1 MSNVDSAKA
10 VDTNSASFRK
20 PRRHRA
26 DVQGL
31 RACAVLLVI
40 AYHAGLPIP
49 GGFTGVDVFF
59 VISGFV
65 ITSMLRSDSAETGR
79 ISLAQFYARRVR
91 RILPALALMTTVVAA
106 LSFFFISPLGPKLT
120 TAKTGIAASLFS
132 ANIFLYREPSGYFAA
147 GPTTNPLLQTWS
159 LSVEEQFYL
168 VFPALLILGIWL
180 GKRFLRPAHRDL
192 VLVILLSVVTF
203 ASFVLCLRGSAPG
216 KSIGGIDQQFAFYM
230 APARAWEFSTGAL
243 IALCVIWLAR
253 LPKSW
258 AFVMGCVGALLVA
271 IGAFTIHQTDA
282 FPGYLALW
290 PVVGTSL
297 LLIAGVPGAYGMNS
311 VLGTR
316 PFTYI
321 GDMSYSWYLWHWP
334 LIVFAIALWPAIGW
348 VALPAAAI
356 SFLPAWTAYK
366 YFENPIRS
374 DHGIVGRRA
383 LKVGAICILIPIVA
397 CVGLAK
403 SRLPN
408 VSGATRARLDALSQ
422 QHPDEL
428 RNCDNG
434 KTIGLQGPRCIW
446 RVDNPLGTVALVG
459 DSNAGHFIVPA
470 AAAAN
475 KLGYN
480 FEVATRRGCRFV
492 DVVVIRNGRADQG
505 CTAHVERSLDEL
517 VRRNPNLV
525 LIASS
530 SPQIVNAPLVSLKD
544 PETGRIGRTRA
555 EKAALWKEGN
565 ERAMR
570 RLARAGIPTLLI
582 QTIPQFPDWPP
593 NCAAIRA
600 YFWPSSCGTS
610 SSREQVDAFR
620 SAALN
625 AERDAVDSMDE
636 NETFASSEVL
646 DFADRLCAGS
656 RCATNRGDFW
666 IYRDETHLSVP
677 GARTLTP
684 ELEAVMRSII
694 RRDLEP

>member
-1 MSNVDSAKA
+1 MSNVDLAEEA
-10 VDTNSASFRK
+10 RTGPASPPP

-31 RACAVLLVI
+31 RACAVVLVI

-65 ITSMLRSDSAETGR
+65 ITSMLRSDSAENGR
-79 ISLAQFYARRVR
+79 ISLARFYARRVR
-91 RILPALALMTTVVAA
+91 RILPALALMTTIVAV
-106 LSFFFISPLGPKLT
+106 LSYFLISPLGPKLT

-147 GPTTNPLLQTWS
+147 GPTTNPLLHTWS

-180 GKRFLRPAHRDL
+180 GKRFLRPAHRDV

-203 ASFVLCLRGSAPG
+203 ASFALCLSGSASG
-216 KSIGGIDQQFAFYM
+216 KGIGGIDQQFAFYM
-230 APARAWEFSTGAL
+230 APARAWEFSAGAL
-243 IALCVIWLAR
+243 IALSVIWLAR

-258 AFVMGCVGALLVA
+258 ALVMGCVGTLLVG
-271 IGAFTIHQTDA
+271 IGAFTINQSDA

-290 PVVGTSL
+290 PVIGTSL
-297 LLIAGVPGAYGMNS
+297 LLIAGIPGAYGVNA

-356 SFLPAWTAYK
+356 SFLPAWAAYR
-366 YFENPIRS
+366 YLENPIRS

-383 LKVGAICILIPIVA
+383 VKVAAICILIPIVA

-408 VSGATRARLDALSQ
+408 ASESTRARLDALSKE
-422 QHPDEL
+422 HPDEL

-434 KTIGLQGPRCIW
+434 KTIGLQGARCIW
-446 RVDNPLGTVALVG
+446 RVEDPLGTVALVG
-459 DSNAGHFIVPA
+459 DSNAGHFIIPA
-470 AAAAN
+470 SMAAN

-480 FEVATRRGCRFV
+480 FEVATRHGCRFV
-492 DVVVIRNGRADQG
+492 DVVVIRNGRADPG

-525 LIASS
+525 LLASS
-530 SPQIVNAPLVSLKD
+530 SPQIINSLRTTLKD
-544 PETGRIGRTRA
+544 PETGRIARTRA

-565 ERAMR
+565 ERVMR
-570 RLARAGIPTLLI
+570 HLSEAGIPTLLI
-582 QTIPQFPDWPP
+582 QTVPQFPDWAA
-593 NCAAIRA
+593 NCAAVRA
-600 YFWPSSCGTS
+600 YFWPSSCGAS
-610 SSREQVDAFR
+610 LSRAQVDTFR
-620 SAALN
+620 DGALD
-625 AERDAVDSMDE
+625 AEREAANSVNNTDTSANNAVI
-636 NETFASSEVL
+636 
-646 DFADRLCAGS
+646 DFADRLCVAS

-666 IYRDETHLSVP
+666 LYRNETHLSIP
-677 GARTLTP
+677 GARSLTDA
-684 ELEAVMRSII
+684 LEAAMSVDI
-694 RRDLEP
+694 RQDR